1 MREMLAITTA
11 AVMVLISTS
20 ALGAVTVT
28 APGNAARVLRG
39 TVSITN
45 NAKDPEGR
53 VCTGCHDLHNKEK
66 TNRQFVGVELAQNS
80 KKSNC
85 TYKKKTALSK

>member
-1 MREMLAITTA
+1 MREMLVIATT
-11 AVMVLISTS
+11 AVMVCVSTW

-39 TVSITN
+39 TASITA

-53 VCTGCHDLHNKEK
+53 VCAGCHDLHNKDK
-66 TNRQFVGVELAQNS
+66 TNRQFTGVELAHTS
-80 KKSNC
+80 KKGNC
-85 TYKKKTALSK
+85 TYKKVAIRK